1 MLAYELH
8 SSKSA
13 TQYRCGQDI
22 FLLET
27 GFAAV
32 LAAPLWG
39 WRASSPLPPVAWLLR
54 FQLFKIMFMSGIVKT
69 QANCPTWKSLWVAS
83 SSLAFS
89 NV

>member
-1 MLAYELH
+1 MLAVSLTPKV
-8 SSKSA
+8 SPFQLSF
-13 TQYRCGQDI
+13 QWDI

-32 LAAPLWG
+32 LSAS
-39 WRASSPLPPVAWLLR
+39 ASSPLPPVAWLLR